1 MKKKIK
7 WILIVGVMIFSSILK
22 AYAEQPNNL
31 KQTDYLD
38 KYEFIYQNMVDK
50 IKYTMK
56 TGDSNLD
63 FLFYMLPYEQF
74 GVEFSKSELR
84 YGSNQTIKDV
94 VNEIVKTNKE
104 HIKSI
109 EKLLKIME
117 NSPVIDE
124 VKEASYLE
132 QFNQI
137 YNEML
142 LSLKINKENPLE
154 SIDDDYLEKIII
166 YLDYQKKFANLIL
179 INSEQEE
186 VVKLAQKI
194 ISNNE
199 HNLENLNQRS
209 PHKNE

>member
-84 YGSNQTIKDV
+84 YGSNQTVKDV

-199 HNLENLNQRS
+199 HNLENLNQIS